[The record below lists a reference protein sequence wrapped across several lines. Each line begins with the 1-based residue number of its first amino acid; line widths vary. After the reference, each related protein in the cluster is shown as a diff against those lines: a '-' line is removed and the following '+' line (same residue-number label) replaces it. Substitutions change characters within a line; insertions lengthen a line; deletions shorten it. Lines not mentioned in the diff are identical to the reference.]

1 MLHRLLCLAALAA
14 LLLALGHGLAAA
26 PKDADPT
33 AGLKAGTV
41 ELKSAGPLAFA
52 PKGVLLVGDPVAAAV
67 YAIDT
72 GDNTAEGTGKP
83 KVEGLDE
90 KIASLLGTEAKGI
103 QVADLAVNPISGN
116 TYLSVARGRGP
127 DASAV
132 ILKLSRDGKLS
143 EFSLKD
149 RKTAKA
155 SIPNPVAGGQAPG
168 KGKGKGRAPSR
179 MDAITKI
186 AYLNGRVLVAG
197 LSNEEFASNLR
208 SIPFPFDATDKG
220 TSIEMY
226 HGAHGAF
233 ETRSPIRVFA
243 PYKIDG
249 EDHLLAAYTCT
260 PLVKIPVKK
269 LEPGSKMMATTVAE
283 LGNMNRPLS
292 IIVYNKGGKDYA
304 LLANSARGVMK
315 VSLDGVDK
323 IEGITKRISGTAGLK
338 YDTVKDLAGVQK
350 LDAFD
355 KDHAVVLIQDKGGA
369 MRLETVELP

>member
-1 MLHRLLCLAALAA
+1 MLHRLISLAALAA
-14 LLLALGHGLAAA
+14 LVALSQTVAA
-26 PKDADPT
+26 DADPT
-33 AGLKAGTV
+33 EGLKTGTV

-52 PKGVLLVGDPVAAAV
+52 PKGVLLVGDPAAATV

-72 GDNTAEGTGKP
+72 GDNTADGTGRP

-90 KIASLLGTEAKGI
+90 KIASLLGTETKGV
-103 QVADLAVNPISGN
+103 QVRDLAVNPVSGN
-116 TYLSVARGRGP
+116 TYLSVARGAGP
-127 DASAV
+127 TAAAV
-132 ILKLSRDGKLS
+132 VLKLTRDGKLS
-143 EFSLKD
+143 EFALKD
-149 RKTAKA
+149 RKSAKA
-155 SIPNPVAGGQAPG
+155 SIPNPVAEAKAGAA
-168 KGKGKGRAPSR
+168 KGKGRRPSR
-179 MDAITKI
+179 QDSITKI

-208 SIPFPFDATDKG
+208 SIPFPFDATNKG

-269 LEPGSKMMATTVAE
+269 LEPGTKMMATTVAE
-283 LGNMNRPLS
+283 LGNRNQPLS

-315 VSLDGVDK
+315 VALEGVDK
-323 IEGITKRISGTAGLK
+323 IEGITKRISDTAGLK
-338 YDTVKDLAGVQK
+338 YETIKGLAGVQK

-355 KDHAVVLIQDKGGA
+355 KDHAIVLVTEKGGA
-369 MRLETVELP
+369 MKIETVELP